1 MINRLNKQQAIEM
14 LAMKLIK
21 KAKKHGVGI
30 AFISQCKDRNVWNFD
45 TSGTASWTDAAADV
59 FTSFA
64 MDMLDEEYAKIDA
77 LLEDIANEDET
88 TLQ

>member
-1 MINRLNKQQAIEM
+1 M

-21 KAKKHGVGI
+21 KAKKHGLDI

-64 MDMLDEEYAKIDA
+64 MDMLDDEYAKIDA
-77 LLEDIANEDET
+77 LLENIANEDET

>member
-21 KAKKHGVGI
+21 KAKKHGVDI

-45 TSGTASWTDAAADV
+45 TSGTPSWTDAAADV

-64 MDMLDEEYAKIDA
+64 MDILDEEYAKIDA
-77 LLEDIANEDET
+77 LLENIANEDET
-88 TLQ
+88 TQQ

>member
-1 MINRLNKQQAIEM
+1 MIYPYDKQQQIED
-14 LAMKLIK
+14 LARKLIL
-21 KAKKHGVGI
+21 KAKSYGVDI
-30 AFISQCKDRNVWNFD
+30 AFITQDKNRKVWNFD
-45 TSGTASWTDAAADV
+45 TSGTASWTDDAADV

>member
-1 MINRLNKQQAIEM
+1 MIYPYDKQQQIED
-14 LAMKLIK
+14 LARKLVK
-21 KAKKHGVGI
+21 KAQRYGVDI
-30 AFISQCKDRNVWNFD
+30 AFITQDKSRRVWLFD
-45 TSGTASWTDAAADV
+45 TTGTPSWTDAAADV

-64 MDMLDEEYAKIDA
+64 MDLLDEEHAEIDA

>member
-1 MINRLNKQQAIEM
+1 MIYPYDKQQQIED
-14 LAMKLIK
+14 LARKLIL
-21 KAKKHGVGI
+21 KAKKHGVDI
-30 AFISQCKDRNVWNFD
+30 AFITQDKDRKVWNFD
-45 TSGTASWTDAAADV
+45 TSGTASWTDGAADV